1 MIDRATIDKII
12 DTADIVDV
20 IGDFISLKKRGVNY
34 LACCPFHNEKTP
46 SFSVSGTKGIY
57 KCFGCGKAGNSVNF
71 VMEHEH
77 MTYVEALKYLGKKY
91 GIEIQEKEQTP
102 EEIQAAGM
110 RESLMVVSAY
120 AQEQFTKALW
130 EHPDGKNIGLSYFR
144 ERGFSDKTIKKF
156 QLGYCLDARGAFS
169 KKAIH
174 DGYKKEYLVA
184 TGLSVERNDEL
195 FDRFFGRVMFPIHS
209 ISGRVIAFGART
221 LKQDK
226 TVAKYLNSPESEIY
240 VKSNVLYGIYFAKQ
254 SIVRAQKCYLVEG
267 YTDVISMHQAGI
279 ENVVA
284 SSGTSLTTEQ
294 IRLIK
299 RFTPNVT
306 VLYDGDA
313 AGIKASL
320 RGIDMLLEEGLNVKV
335 ALFPD
340 GDDPDSFSRKHSTSE
355 LEAFLNGAEEDFISF
370 KTKLLNEDAKND
382 PIKRAALIT
391 EVVKSVSVIPD
402 NIIRT
407 VYVKECS
414 RLLDIEEE
422 ILLTEVAKLRRKKMY
437 DSGSK
442 TPQPEPPAAQLSP
455 IEVNALN
462 AAATAPLPSFVSNVY
477 SEASEKELIYFLLKY
492 GERPLF
498 SGENGQ
504 PISAAQYII
513 SELRNDELELKNLQY
528 RKIFDE
534 YNSKALALPAEER
547 IKHFINH
554 PDHDIMELTI
564 NVLSDN
570 YRLSIKRF
578 IDSEEP
584 EDVKLQRDIPQ
595 AVLVYK
601 ASITKQ
607 AYIEVSEQML
617 KAQQDGNAEEL
628 LLLME
633 RLRTLQGVRSLFA
646 NELQRL
652 TT

>member
-12 DTADIVDV
+12 DTADIVEV

-46 SFSVSGTKGIY
+46 SFSVSATKGIY

-91 GIEIQEKEQTP
+91 GIEVQEKEQTP

-110 RESLMVVSAY
+110 RESLMVVSSY
-120 AQEQFTKALW
+120 AQEQFSKTLW
-130 EHPDGKNIGLSYFR
+130 EHPDGKSIGLSYFR
-144 ERGFSDKTIKKF
+144 ERGFTDKTIKKF
-156 QLGYCLDARGAFS
+156 QLGYCLDSRNAFS
-169 KKAIH
+169 NKAIK

-184 TGLSVERNDEL
+184 TGLSVDRNNEL
-195 FDRFFGRVMFPIHS
+195 YDRFFGRVMFPIHS

-240 VKSNVLYGIYFAKQ
+240 IKSNVLYGIFLAKQ
-254 SIVRAQKCYLVEG
+254 SIVRTQKCYLVEG

-294 IRLIK
+294 VRLIK

-313 AGIKASL
+313 AGIKASI

-340 GDDPDSFSRKHSTSE
+340 GDDPDSFARKHSMAE
-355 LEAFLNGAEEDFISF
+355 FEDFLLGAEQDFISF
-370 KTKLLNEDAKND
+370 KTKLLSEDAKND

-391 EVVKSVSVIPD
+391 EVVKSISVIPD
-402 NIIRT
+402 TITRT

-422 ILLTEVAKLRRKKMY
+422 VLLTEVAKLRRKKMY
-437 DSGSK
+437 EGSASPA
-442 TPQPEPPAAQLSP
+442 PQPQAAAPAIPAA
-455 IEVNALN
+455 
-462 AAATAPLPSFVSNVY
+462 AASAPLPSFVSNVY
-477 SEASEKELIYFLLKY
+477 SEAPEKELVHILLKY
-492 GERPLF
+492 GDRALF
-498 SGENGQ
+498 SDENSQ
-504 PISAAQYII
+504 PLSVAEYMID
-513 SELRNDELELKNLQY
+513 ELRNDELELQNLHY
-528 RKIFDE
+528 RKVFDE
-534 YNSKALALPAEER
+534 YNKLLGTMPDER

-554 PDHDIMELTI
+554 PDHEIMELTI

-578 IDSEEP
+578 MDTEESENLR
-584 EDVKLQRDIPQ
+584 LQQEIPH
-595 AVLVYK
+595 AVIAFK
-601 ASITKQ
+601 SSIAKQ

-617 KAQQDGNAEEL
+617 KAQQNKDTEQMAL
-628 LLLME
+628 LLD
-633 RLRTLQGVRSLFA
+633 RLRTLIKVRNDFA